1 MSEDLL
7 NRINTGLEQIRPYLQ
22 SDGGD
27 IELVNVTDDLT
38 VQVQLTGACGSCPM
52 SIQTLKAGVEYT
64 IRKTAPEI
72 KEVVAVEIIK

>member
-7 NRINTGLEQIRPYLQ
+7 QRINIGLQQIRPYLQ

-27 IELVNVTDDLT
+27 IELVSVSEDLT
-38 VQVQLTGACGSCPM
+38 VKVQLMGACGSCPM
-52 SIQTLKAGVEYT
+52 SIQTLKAGVEHT

-72 KEVVAVEIIK
+72 KEVVAVEVFK